1 LDYADCRNGNLH
13 SYYGRYLETLVMEE
27 YTRKTRMTVLKNYDH
42 LAKEHDFIEICEWH
56 NGEGFDVTIS
66 DNKSISLTWGEF
78 EALTALAHY
87 KG

>member
-1 LDYADCRNGNLH
+1 
-13 SYYGRYLETLVMEE
+13 
-27 YTRKTRMTVLKNYDH
+27 MTTLKNYDH
-42 LAKEHDFIEICEWH
+42 LAKEHDFIELCEWH

-66 DNKSISLTWGEF
+66 DSKSISLTWGEF